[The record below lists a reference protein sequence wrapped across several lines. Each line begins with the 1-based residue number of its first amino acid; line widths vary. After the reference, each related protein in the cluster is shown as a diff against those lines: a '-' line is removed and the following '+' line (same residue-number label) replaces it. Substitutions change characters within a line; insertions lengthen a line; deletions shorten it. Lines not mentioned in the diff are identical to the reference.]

1 MQEIPAPVWWNGRH
15 DRLKICCQ
23 RWRAGSSPATGT
35 KYVKKPNAKAFGF
48 FTLYVWMELLVVVIE
63 LTAYS
68 LYFKKKGNIKRW
80 AAPVYTLSA
89 NAASF
94 LWD

>member
-35 KYVKKPNAKAFGF
+35 KYEKKPNAKAFGF
-48 FTLYVWMELLVVVIE
+48 F
-63 LTAYS
+63 
-68 LYFKKKGNIKRW
+68 
-80 AAPVYTLSA
+80 
-89 NAASF
+89 SF
-94 LWD
+94 IG